1 MCRRRLEPT
10 GMVVG
15 MRTLS
20 DGNIGEVVIM
30 TVRPITPPD
39 RSEWLRLLRGLHPES
54 TDADHAPS

>member
-1 MCRRRLEPT
+1 
-10 GMVVG
+10 MVVG